1 MNKFTKKNAIK
12 INKSML
18 KVLNKFEISEKE
30 YINLSKKF
38 DTLSIA
44 IPASANNSVEEFIN
58 TTLEALVFTDE
69 RDINEIQKQRR
80 LAKLE
85 WKKIADT
92 QLRTLVVD

>member
-30 YINLSKKF
+30 YINLSKKI

>member
-38 DTLSIA
+38 YTLSIA

-92 QLRTLVVD
+92 QLRTLVVY